1 MELLLSTLIVSF
13 IINSLLFIP
22 YINLLYKLKFQRQEQ
37 KTKDAFG
44 ILTPIFDKFHK
55 TKAGTPVGGGL
66 LVVIVTLFMFGILFS
81 LIPFVSSWYQ
91 ITSLYDSVKDEIKIL
106 LFSFTS
112 FAIVGLY
119 DDVKKT
125 FVGEGNEFFGLRFR
139 HKLILQVL
147 LASLIG
153 YWLYDLLKIDIV
165 NIPFFGVVHLGWWY
179 IPFSA
184 LVVLWFTNAINI
196 SDGLDG
202 LSAGLLMIAFL
213 AFWVISAAFLDTP
226 LSLFIAI
233 LLGGLIAFLYFNIYP
248 ARITLGDV
256 GALAFGATFA
266 VIGLMLGKVF
276 TLVIIGGIFVLEGL
290 SSLIQLIGKRFFK
303 RKIMAVAPFHLYL
316 QYRGWE
322 EPKIVMRLWLAGVM
336 LAIFGL
342 LLAFLT
348 ACDGVTVQC

>member
-22 YINLLYKLKFQRQEQ
+22 YINLLYRLKFQRQEQ

-66 LVVIVTLFMFGILFS
+66 LVVIVTLVMFGILFS
-81 LIPFVSSWYQ
+81 LIPYVSSWYQ
-91 ITSLYDSVKDEIKIL
+91 VTSLYVSIKDEIKIL
-106 LFSFTS
+106 LFSFTA

-125 FVGEGNEFFGLRFR
+125 FVGAGHDFFGLRFR
-139 HKLILQVL
+139 HKLFLQVVL
-147 LASLIG
+147 SLLIG
-153 YWLYDLLKIDIV
+153 YWMYDLLKIDIV
-165 NIPFFGVVHLGWWY
+165 NIPFYGVLHLGWWY
-179 IPFSA
+179 IPFA
-184 LVVLWFTNAINI
+184 AMIVLWFTNAVNI
-196 SDGLDG
+196 TDGLDG

-266 VIGLMLGKVF
+266 VIGLMLGKIF
-276 TLVIIGGIFVLEGL
+276 TVGIVGGIFVLEGF
-290 SSLIQLIGKRFFK
+290 SSLAQLVAKRFFK
-303 RKIMAVAPFHLYL
+303 RKIFPVAPFHLYL

-322 EPKIVMRLWLAGVM
+322 EPKIVMRLWIAGVM

-342 LLAFLT
+342 LMAFLT
-348 ACDGVTVQC
+348 TCDGANVQC